1 MEYAVN
7 TYYERFSLPPTPVF
21 KQYALKRALNVSA
34 STGTFEPPAYQN
46 HA

>member
-7 TYYERFSLPPTPVF
+7 TYCQRFSLPPTPAF
-21 KQYALKRALNVSA
+21 RQYALKGASNISA